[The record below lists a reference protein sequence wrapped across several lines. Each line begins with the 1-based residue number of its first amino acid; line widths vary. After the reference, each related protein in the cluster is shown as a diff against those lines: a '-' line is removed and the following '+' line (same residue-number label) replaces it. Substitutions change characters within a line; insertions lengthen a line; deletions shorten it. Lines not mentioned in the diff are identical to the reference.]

1 MRRRAVVDGSP
12 VSAPVYRRLERWT
25 WCDRAEQPI
34 DTSTGMRPGKC
45 ADGTPH
51 GPHGSLF
58 VMAPEEELEQ
68 GAWATYNYDQGP
80 YLLGVHESE
89 LEALRSAVDGGAGSR
104 VIFLRW
110 GEDIGMAVARE
121 RESAG

>member
-1 MRRRAVVDGSP
+1 
-12 VSAPVYRRLERWT
+12 
-25 WCDRAEQPI
+25 
-34 DTSTGMRPGKC
+34 
-45 ADGTPH
+45 
-51 GPHGSLF
+51 
-58 VMAPEEELEQ
+58 MAPPDVHLAEHEARVAALVRACTCFITFKFLIQNDLQNHELESLRPLKLCLMDREGQ
-68 GAWATYNYDQGP
+68 IDQ
-80 YLLGVHESE
+80 LRAKISDQNQE